1 MLTPDL
7 VLFLPV
13 ICCSDAA
20 PQLHFF
26 ISLFSSADSL
36 IALWRW
42 RRNFAEHNIYVD
54 IKFGCLSTK
63 PSLTYC
69 LVIKDPLTTHQW
81 HNKQEEDV
89 DKQCLLNTSQTFSKI
104 TAKFQEHLWLLDS
117 CDLTHIGSLP
127 AHSVACTMTLQTI
140 EDNLIN

>member
-69 LVIKDPLTTHQW
+69 LVIKDLLTIHQW

-89 DKQCLLNTSQTFSKI
+89 DRHFSKI
-104 TAKFQEHLWLLDS
+104 LENYREHLWLLDS

>member
-69 LVIKDPLTTHQW
+69 LVIKDLLTIHQW

-89 DKQCLLNTSQTFSKI
+89 DRHFSKI
-104 TAKFQEHLWLLDS
+104 LENYREISGTPLTPWLLWLDPHWLSS
-117 CDLTHIGSLP
+117 CPLSCMHNDTSNYWG
-127 AHSVACTMTLQTI
+127 
-140 EDNLIN
+140 